1 MPATAVPSPPA
12 PPPPPPAYVA
22 SSSPNLSL
30 DNVSLM
36 IIMAFLGPYMV
47 GPGTQI
53 QSMEVLPHFQIVYFY
68 KRY

>member
-1 MPATAVPSPPA
+1 
-12 PPPPPPAYVA
+12 VA

-47 GPGTQI
+47 GTYTSTAHLKKSNNI
-53 QSMEVLPHFQIVYFY
+53 TAI
-68 KRY
+68 